1 MTIWL
6 KQSGVNSLLKGLLV
20 VLFLLPV
27 ACERQPETIKVGM
40 VASLTG
46 RTGDIGLA
54 ARDGVLF
61 AIEQANNSGGVQGQP
76 VDLLIRDI
84 ENDPDKARL
93 AVKELSSLGVY
104 VTVGPVL
111 SSMAVAIVPYTD
123 ELNMLLVSPTVTT
136 NQLSG
141 KDDLFLRVTSQCS
154 NTSSELANFIYKNQL
169 KRVAVIAEQSNKAYT
184 ESWENCF
191 RHRFEDLGGEV
202 APTIKYNSGK
212 GQGFT
217 NLTLKA
223 LQANPDSLLILGNA
237 IDSAMIAQQV
247 EKIGADLKIFVSE
260 WSFTDELITHGGR
273 SVEGIVF
280 LHSYNVQS
288 QSRRFLSFVKAF
300 EQRFGR
306 KPSFAEVHAYDA
318 TKLVLVGLQKGARSG
333 RALKQEL
340 LQIENFEALQT
351 PLRMDRYGDV
361 ERKLF
366 LTSVRNGEFVVLNEQ
381 EN

>member
-1 MTIWL
+1 MMIWQN
-6 KQSGVNSLLKGLLV
+6 KFGANFIVKGFLV
-20 VLFLLPV
+20 VLVFSLV

-54 ARDGVLF
+54 ARDGVQF
-61 AIEQANNSGGVQGQP
+61 AIEQVNHSGGVQGQT
-76 VDLLIRDI
+76 VELLIRDI
-84 ENDPDKARL
+84 ENDPDKAQL
-93 AVKELSSLGVY
+93 ALKELASLGVY

-111 SSMAVAIVPYTD
+111 SSMAVALVPKTE

-136 NQLSG
+136 NQLSE

-154 NTSSELANFIYKNQL
+154 NTSNELANYIYKNQL

-184 ESWENCF
+184 EAWENCF
-191 RHRFEDLGGEV
+191 RHRFEELGGEV
-202 APTIKYNSGK
+202 APTIKYSS
-212 GQGFT
+212 GQGEGFT
-217 NLTLKA
+217 SLTLKA
-223 LQANPDSLLILGNA
+223 LQTKPDSLLILGNA

-247 EKIGADLKIFVSE
+247 EKMGADLKIFVSE
-260 WSFTDELITHGGR
+260 WSFTDELLTHGGR

-288 QSRRFLSFVKAF
+288 QNQRFLSFVNAF

-318 TKLVLVGLQKGARSG
+318 TRLVLVGLQKGARTG

-340 LQIENFEALQT
+340 LQLERFEALQA

-366 LTSVRNGEFVVLNEQ
+366 LTSVRNGEFVALNVSED
-381 EN
+381 